1 MGFFN
6 KFGNFVE
13 DAASFAI
20 PAGLALAGTAATGGL
35 GAIGTPQLVSALG
48 AGAGGFARNEE
59 EERRKKMLAQQARNQ
74 GMANLQNALS
84 PGTNAQAKQADVPK
98 SGFLET
104 SSRGVGQGIQ
114 AFQAAEALMRKNKF
128 LDTQQEEAKGN
139 LEKLRRDALEREGRN
154 LAASGQALPSA
165 PLGEAPIVSDPHLSA
180 AFEREASRIEAFNQ
194 AQRLQKEDRE
204 LAEKAFTREGEIL
217 DAERERNRLLKASS
231 DKKERRDYVLS
242 VIRQVV
248 EINPSIKGSD
258 DVAKSYVRIKA
269 IVPDL
274 LNPDSKARGAGQFAL
289 LNLFNKGF
297 VDENAAVREA
307 DIANLKAAQSL
318 VQQMGLKLKNIS
330 EGDIISEDLVRQID
344 ASVDILYGAYR
355 EALIHNVEDQL
366 SVEIADLSPSEID
379 DALTFSISGVLNTPV
394 RDFTGRADQ
403 GNNPLEIAAVEHKIA
418 REAVLKLEEEAL
430 LKEEEEALRKEEEEA
445 LRKEALLRRSPGQ
458 QARAAFLGDAASW
471 LNRAGESE
479 RRGHRRNIRPTTPRP
494 KNSVPSY
501 NTWGQRTLSGTPDV
515 GGNNPFAQGAALD
528 PRQLINEDSP
538 PKNDSLMDLS
548 GNMQE
553 LIRRLMEYGANP
565 NRFDQGYRSNWR
577 QGALSK

>member
-35 GAIGTPQLVSALG
+35 GAIGTPQLLSALG

-258 DVAKSYVRIKA
+258 D
-269 IVPDL
+269 
-274 LNPDSKARGAGQFAL
+274 GAGQFAL

-366 SVEIADLSPSEID
+366 SVKIVDLSPSEID